1 MYIFDG
7 KKFLHTQLLFTQGAR
22 CVFAVLCFF
31 LLVLPARAESD
42 VEPEESEKTFFET
55 VDDAFGAYLVGP
67 LAGLMFYDI
76 AFWDNELPLGEI
88 VTEPISLAF
97 DDKSLNGKMWDVV
110 GYDLKT
116 KTYSVFEHR
125 TLSVYEVVPA
135 LGGPLA
141 QKTKIPSVAEPL
153 IWEKM
158 FKDGTLQ
165 LTISAQEYRDLGEI
179 ALVPW
184 EDWEGAKARY
194 SVDSLPVQ
202 WERLVATELIDG
214 IPVVVDRAI
223 EIVPE
228 EGAPA
233 EEDEIAPYRFP
244 EQSVLL
250 PSDVIP
256 LEKDGLG
263 YVDEGL
269 VSILKIDSKT
279 GNVDVRSLTKEK
291 YKKTLPNPKDISLP
305 AVVVW
310 LVLGAVFFTFRMAFI
325 NLRGFA
331 HAISVTA
338 GKYDSEEDEGE
349 VSHFQALSS
358 ALSATVGLGNIA
370 GVAVAVAVGGP
381 GAIIW
386 MVIAGFLGMSSKF
399 VECTLGQMYRKED
412 SKGDVSGGPMHYLYD
427 GLKEKN
433 LGGLG
438 KALSIIFALM
448 CIGGSLG
455 GGNMFQSN
463 QSFAQLS
470 NSIPF
475 FAPKSTGD
483 VVFAVDREKL
493 QSELLGAAAKEAS
506 ASDLLIPS
514 NTKIH
519 ASIEGTSIDFI
530 TTEATLIPAGEKAS
544 SSVSVRA
551 LLASEAGNVPANSI
565 SKISAF
571 AYGALDS
578 EKAKITPNLRVAFHQ
593 NALSVSNP
601 QDLAGGG
608 APKDLLYGIMVAILV
623 GVVILGGIKSIGKV
637 ASLIVPVMCAMY
649 VMASLYVLIVH
660 AADIPAAFGT
670 MFSHA
675 FGAEAA
681 YGGLIGALIQGFR
694 RAAFSNE
701 AGVGSASI
709 AHSAAATNE
718 PVREGIVALL
728 EPFIDTIV
736 ICTMTGLVV
745 VITGVYDHPDLAGVE
760 LTSLAFGSV
769 LSWFPILLSVAV
781 FFFAFSTMISWSYYG
796 ERCATFLFG
805 PSASLPYKIIFL
817 FCVVFGAVIKL
828 GNVLDFSDLM
838 VLGMAFPNI
847 LGLFIL
853 SGSVRARLDD
863 YWSRLQSGEM
873 KRNP

>member
-1 MYIFDG
+1 MS
-7 KKFLHTQLLFTQGAR
+7 
-22 CVFAVLCFF
+22 VLPKEWKWNPLSYVWIAFYACLMSFF
-31 LLVLPARAESD
+31 LVGKIAKADVAVPKKEVKPLVDQIDE
-42 VEPEESEKTFFET
+42 
-55 VDDAFGAYLVGP
+55 AFGAYLVGP
-67 LAGLMFYDI
+67 LASLMFYDI
-76 AFWDNELPLGEI
+76 AFWDNELTMGE
-88 VTEPISLAF
+88 VTTDTISLSF
-97 DDKSLNGKMWDVV
+97 DDKTKNGKRWDVV
-110 GYDLKT
+110 GYDMESS
-116 KTYSVFEHR
+116 TYHVFEHR
-125 TLSVYEVVPA
+125 TLSVYEVLPA
-135 LGGPLA
+135 LGGPLESKTTIPNVERPLVWSKVFRKGILMISLQE
-141 QKTKIPSVAEPL
+141 QKYA
-153 IWEKM
+153 
-158 FKDGTLQ
+158 
-165 LTISAQEYRDLGEI
+165 DLGDIEFI
-179 ALVPW
+179 PW
-184 EDWEGAKARY
+184 EDWEGDKSRY
-194 SVDSLPVQ
+194 EPMKLEPQ
-202 WERLVATELIDG
+202 WERLVAKNLIEG
-214 IPVVVDRAI
+214 LPIVVDRGI
-223 EIVPE
+223 QIVPE
-228 EGAPA
+228 EA
-233 EEDEIAPYRFP
+233 EPDAEDEVSPYRFP
-244 EQSVLL
+244 EQTIRL
-250 PSDVIP
+250 PVDAIP
-256 LEKDGLG
+256 LEKGGLG
-263 YVDEGL
+263 YVDGSL
-269 VSILKIDSKT
+269 VSILDIDTDT
-279 GNVDVRSLTKEK
+279 GRVETRSLKKEEYTKS
-291 YKKTLPNPKDISLP
+291 LPNPKDISLP

-310 LVLGAVFFTFRMAFI
+310 LVLGAVFFTFRMVFI
-325 NLRGFA
+325 NLRGFS
-331 HAISVTA
+331 HAIAVTA
-338 GKYDSEEDEGE
+338 GQYDSEEDEGE

-381 GAIIW
+381 GAIVW

-412 SKGDVSGGPMHYLYD
+412 AKGNVSGGPMHYLYD

-438 KALSIIFALM
+438 RVLSVLFALM

-470 NSIPF
+470 NAVPF
-475 FAPKSTGD
+475 FAPKAQGE
-483 VVFAVDREKL
+483 VVFSVDRDKL
-493 QSELLGAAAKEAS
+493 KSEMLGASAKQASEAE
-506 ASDLLIPS
+506 LVIPS

-519 ASIEGTSIDFI
+519 SYDVDFI
-530 TTEATLIPAGEKAS
+530 TTAPTTIPAGSNTSEKVPVSAIVS
-544 SSVSVRA
+544 S
-551 LLASEAGNVPANSI
+551 EKGNVGANHI
-565 SKISAF
+565 TRISAF

-578 EKAKITPNLRVAFHQ
+578 EKAKITPNLKVAFHQ

-601 QDLAGGG
+601 EAFSGGG
-608 APKDLLYGIMVAILV
+608 EPKSLLYGVLIAILV
-623 GVVILGGIKSIGKV
+623 GVVILGGIQSIGKV
-637 ASLIVPVMCAMY
+637 AGLIVPVMCAMY
-649 VMASLYVLIVH
+649 VLASLYILLVH

-769 LSWFPILLSVAV
+769 LSWFPVLLSVAV

-805 PSASLPYKIIFL
+805 PAASLPYKILFL
-817 FCVVFGAVIKL
+817 LCVVIGAVIKL

-873 KRNP
+873 RKTS

>member
-1 MYIFDG
+1 MYTFG
-7 KKFLHTQLLFTQGAR
+7 GRKFHHAHVFITQVGHIM
-22 CVFAVLCFF
+22 FAALCFF
-31 LLVLPARAESD
+31 LLVLPARADESAE
-42 VEPEESEKTFFET
+42 EPEQTFFEK
-55 VDDAFGAYLVGP
+55 VDDAFGEYLVGP

-76 AFWDNELPLGEI
+76 AFWDNELPLGET
-88 VTEPISLAF
+88 VTQPISLSF
-97 DDKSLNGKMWDVV
+97 RDKSLNGKMWDVV

-135 LGGPLA
+135 LGGPLG
-141 QKTKIPSVAEPL
+141 QKTSIPNVLEAL
-153 IWEKM
+153 VWEKT
-158 FKDGTLQ
+158 FREGTPRF
-165 LTISAQEYRDLGEI
+165 TMSMQEYSDLGEI

-184 EDWEGAKARY
+184 EDSEGDKTRY
-194 SVDSLPVQ
+194 TVDPLLAQ
-202 WERLVATELIDG
+202 WERLVATDLIVG

-223 EIVPE
+223 QIVPE
-228 EGAPA
+228 EGAP
-233 EEDEIAPYRFP
+233 EEADEIAPYRFP
-244 EQSVLL
+244 PQSITL

-263 YVDEGL
+263 YVDGGL
-269 VSILKIDSKT
+269 VSILDIDSNS
-279 GNVDVRSLTKEK
+279 GNVEVRSLTKEK
-291 YKKTLPNPKDISLP
+291 YSKTLPNPQDISLP

-370 GVAVAVAVGGP
+370 GVAVAVSVGGP
-381 GAIIW
+381 GAIVW

-412 SKGDVSGGPMHYLYD
+412 SKGNVSGGPMHDLDD
-427 GLKEKN
+427 GLKEKS
-433 LGGLG
+433 LGGLV
-438 KALSIIFALM
+438 KSLSIIFALM

-470 NSIPF
+470 NSVPF

-483 VVFAVDREKL
+483 VVFSVDREKL
-493 QSELLGAAAKEAS
+493 QSELLGAAAREAS
-506 ASDLLIPS
+506 SSELVIPS
-514 NTKIH
+514 STKIH
-519 ASIEGTSIDFI
+519 ASIKGMSVDFI
-530 TTEATLIPAGEKAS
+530 TTESTIIPAGEKVS
-544 SSVSVRA
+544 SLVPVRA
-551 LLASEAGNVPANSI
+551 LVASEFGNVTAESI

-571 AYGALDS
+571 AYGALDA

-593 NALSVSNP
+593 EALSVSNP
-601 QDLAGGG
+601 QELSGGG
-608 APKDLLYGIMVAILV
+608 APKDLLYGIVVAILV
-623 GVVILGGIKSIGKV
+623 GVVILGGIKSIGMV
-637 ASLIVPVMCAMY
+637 AGLIVPVMCAMY

-660 AADIPAAFGT
+660 ASDIPAAFGT

-675 FGAEAA
+675 FGLEAA
-681 YGGLIGALIQGFR
+681 GGGLIGALIQGFR

-805 PSASLPYKIIFL
+805 PAASLPYKIIFL
-817 FCVVFGAVIKL
+817 CCVVFGAVIKL

-853 SGSVRARLDD
+853 SGTVRERLNDC
-863 YWSRLQSGEM
+863 WSRLQSGEM
-873 KRNP
+873 KRND

>member
-1 MYIFDG
+1 MEDFRTYALRFWS
-7 KKFLHTQLLFTQGAR
+7 FLFVIICGFVCSESVA
-22 CVFAVLCFF
+22 FANED
-31 LLVLPARAESD
+31 AAASQ
-42 VEPEESEKTFFET
+42 EESAPL
-55 VDDAFGAYLVGP
+55 VDRIDDAFGKYLVGP
-67 LAGLMFYDI
+67 MASLMFYDI
-76 AFWDNELPLGEI
+76 AFWDNELAMGEMT
-88 VTEPISLAF
+88 TESLSLSF
-97 DDKSLNGKMWDVV
+97 EDKSKNGKLWDVV
-110 GYDLKT
+110 GYDMESQ
-116 KTYSVFEHR
+116 TYGVFEHK
-125 TLSVYEVVPA
+125 TLSVYEVLPA
-135 LGGPLA
+135 LGGPLG
-141 QKTKIPSVAEPL
+141 QKTVIPNVETPFVWDKVFREGMLMVS
-153 IWEKM
+153 
-158 FKDGTLQ
+158 
-165 LTISAQEYRDLGEI
+165 ISEQRYTDLGELELI
-179 ALVPW
+179 PF
-184 EDWEGAKARY
+184 EDWNGAQELY
-194 SVDSLPVQ
+194 SATALAPQ
-202 WERLVATELIDG
+202 WERLVSPG
-214 IPVVVDRAI
+214 IIEGVFVIVDRAVQ
-223 EIVPE
+223 IVPE
-228 EGAPA
+228 EGEPDAA
-233 EEDEIAPYRFP
+233 DETPPYRFP
-244 EQSVLL
+244 EQTIRL
-250 PSDVIP
+250 PADAVP
-256 LEKDGLG
+256 LVKGGLG
-263 YVDEGL
+263 YVDGGL
-269 VSILKIDSKT
+269 VSILDVDINT
-279 GNVDVRSLTKEK
+279 GNVEVRSLQKEE
-291 YKKTLPNPKDISLP
+291 YKSNLPNPKNISLP

-325 NLRGFA
+325 NLRGFS
-331 HAISVTA
+331 HAIAVTA

-381 GAIIW
+381 GAIVW

-412 SKGDVSGGPMHYLYD
+412 AKGNVSGGPMHYLYD

-438 KALSIIFALM
+438 RVLSILFALM

-470 NSIPF
+470 NAVPF
-475 FAPKSTGD
+475 FAPKAEGN
-483 VVFAVDREKL
+483 VVFSIDRTKL
-493 QSELLGAAAKEAS
+493 QSDMLGATAKEAS
-506 ASDLLIPS
+506 KAELVIPS
-514 NTKIH
+514 NTKIQ
-519 ASIEGTSIDFI
+519 AMVEGASIDFI
-530 TTEATLIPAGEKAS
+530 TTASTTIAAGAS
-544 SSVSVRA
+544 SSPEVPVSA
-551 LLASEAGNVPANSI
+551 LASSEKGNVPAQSMTTI
-565 SKISAF
+565 GAF

-593 NALSVSNP
+593 DALSVSNA
-601 QDLAGGG
+601 QAFSGGG
-608 APKDLLYGIMVAILV
+608 EPKSLLYGVMIAILV
-623 GVVILGGIKSIGKV
+623 GVVILGGIQSIGKV
-637 ASLIVPVMCAMY
+637 AGLIVPVMCAIY
-649 VMASLYVLIVH
+649 VLASLYILVVH
-660 AADIPAAFGT
+660 AADIPAAFST

-728 EPFIDTIV
+728 EPFIDTII

-805 PSASLPYKIIFL
+805 PAASLPYKILFL
-817 FCVVFGAVIKL
+817 ICVVVGAVIKL

-853 SGSVRARLDD
+853 SGRVRDHLDD
-863 YWSRLQSGEM
+863 YWSRLKSGEM
-873 KRNP
+873 KKTS

>member
-1 MYIFDG
+1 MDTLQRQSLRFLGILFVWVMSFVCSGSAALANEEGTAPTVQSEPLVDQIDAVFG
-7 KKFLHTQLLFTQGAR
+7 K
-22 CVFAVLCFF
+22 
-31 LLVLPARAESD
+31 
-42 VEPEESEKTFFET
+42 
-55 VDDAFGAYLVGP
+55 YLVGP
-67 LAGLMFYDI
+67 LASLMFYDI
-76 AFWDNELPLGEI
+76 AFWDNELALGE
-88 VTEPISLAF
+88 VTTESVSLSFA
-97 DDKSLNGKMWDVV
+97 DKSKNGKMWDVV
-110 GYDLKT
+110 GYDMES
-116 KTYSVFEHR
+116 KTYSVFEHQ

-135 LGGPLA
+135 LGGPLG
-141 QKTKIPSVAEPL
+141 QKSTITGVEKPL
-153 IWEKM
+153 LWDKVFQE
-158 FKDGTLQ
+158 GTLKVR
-165 LTISAQEYRDLGEI
+165 ISEQNYTDLGEI
-179 ALVPW
+179 ELIPL
-184 EDWEGAKARY
+184 EDWDGAQARY
-194 SVDSLPVQ
+194 SISALAPQ
-202 WERLVATELIDG
+202 WERLVAPNIIEG
-214 IPVVVDRAI
+214 ISVIVDRAVQI
-223 EIVPE
+223 IPE
-228 EGAPA
+228 EGEPDVA
-233 EEDEIAPYRFP
+233 DETPPYRFP
-244 EQSVLL
+244 EQMILL
-250 PSDVIP
+250 PADAIP
-256 LEKDGLG
+256 LEKGGLG
-263 YVDEGL
+263 YVDGGL
-269 VSILKIDSKT
+269 VSILDVDTKT
-279 GNVDVRSLTKEK
+279 GNVDVRSLKEES
-291 YKKTLPNPKDISLP
+291 YKTNLPNPKDISLP

-331 HAISVTA
+331 HAIAVTA

-381 GAIIW
+381 GAIVW

-412 SKGDVSGGPMHYLYD
+412 AKGNVSGGPMHYLYD

-438 KALSIIFALM
+438 RTLSIIFALM

-470 NSIPF
+470 NAVPF
-475 FAPKSTGD
+475 FAPKAQGN
-483 VVFAVDREKL
+483 VVFSIDRQKL
-493 QSELLGAAAKEAS
+493 TSDMLGASAKEAS
-506 ASDLLIPS
+506 KSELVIPS

-519 ASIEGTSIDFI
+519 ALVEGVSVDFI
-530 TTEATLIPAGEKAS
+530 TTASTVIAAGKS
-544 SSVSVRA
+544 SSGDVPVSA
-551 LLASEAGNVPANSI
+551 LVSSESGNVPAQSI
-565 SKISAF
+565 ATISAF

-578 EKAKITPNLRVAFHQ
+578 EKAKITPNLQVAFHQ
-593 NALSVSNP
+593 QALSVSN
-601 QDLAGGG
+601 AEAFRGGG
-608 APKDLLYGIMVAILV
+608 EPKSLLYGVLIAILV
-623 GVVILGGIKSIGKV
+623 GVVILGGIQSIGKV
-637 ASLIVPVMCAMY
+637 AGLIVPIMCAMY
-649 VMASLYVLIVH
+649 VLASLYVLVVH

-728 EPFIDTIV
+728 EPFIDTII

-805 PSASLPYKIIFL
+805 PAASLPYKILFL
-817 FCVVFGAVIKL
+817 ICVVVGAVIKL

-853 SGSVRARLDD
+853 SGRVREQLDD
-863 YWSRLQSGEM
+863 YWSRLRSGEM
-873 KRNP
+873 KKTS